1 MPERVEAERL
11 FDPQAVETRH
21 PHVDDAGEELAVL
34 KCVTG
39 ADRTHDGL
47 IAGSDGISRVPELL
61 EEHQRGIGEAR
72 GRRHTKGA
80 EGREVQD
87 IEYVSGHLAGEVD
100 EAPGDP
106 PPDDGPCRPHLDDR
120 RRGGRISP

>member
-1 MPERVEAERL
+1 VGGRSLAWLCRRSCPPELVPQRKADVQPHPDGEQRVERLSTPERVEAERL

-61 EEHQRGIGEAR
+61 EEHQRGI
-72 GRRHTKGA
+72 
-80 EGREVQD
+80 
-87 IEYVSGHLAGEVD
+87 
-100 EAPGDP
+100 
-106 PPDDGPCRPHLDDR
+106 
-120 RRGGRISP
+120 